1 MGGIACR
8 AGYHCWLMD
17 VDTGTAV
24 VNPASLDRDEADAIV
39 AKWPFWVAGGM
50 VLLAIAVVISMM
62 VTVPYI
68 AFSPGPVIEI
78 DEMMV
83 LAAPDPLTGE
93 FYMLTV
99 ATTPPL
105 TVLEFIVANFDNE
118 SDIYAREAIRPSGI
132 SDEEYAQRNRDLM
145 DESKT
150 TAVLVALERSGFEV
164 TYTGEGVLVAGF
176 SEGAPVEG
184 ILMADDVIVAVDGTE
199 VSIAGDFISLV
210 SDRNIGEEVE
220 LTLLRDG
227 ETLTK
232 SVTLIPHVDDPDRPM
247 VGFLATTYN
256 FDFVTP
262 IDVDIDDDNI
272 GGPSAGLMYTLT
284 LMDLLLPDDLSS
296 GAVIAG
302 TGTIRPDGSVGPI
315 GGVRQKV
322 FAASDIGAEY
332 MLVPADNWD
341 EAQTA
346 DADIELIRVATIDDA
361 IEFLASLG

>member
-1 MGGIACR
+1 MEPEPGTLLV
-8 AGYHCWLMD
+8 GYD
-17 VDTGTAV
+17 AAPP
-24 VNPASLDRDEADAIV
+24 PAEPARM
-39 AKWPFWVAGGM
+39 AKWPFWVAGLM
-50 VLLAIAVVISMM
+50 VALAAAVAVSMM

-83 LAAPDPLTGE
+83 LGEPDPLTGE

-105 TVLEFIVANFDNE
+105 TALEFLVANFDNQ

-145 DESKT
+145 DESKS
-150 TAVLVALERSGFEV
+150 TAVLVALERSGYEV

-176 SEGAPVEG
+176 SECSPVEG
-184 ILMADDVIVAVDGTE
+184 VLMADDIITAVDGSPVE
-199 VSIAGDFISLV
+199 IAGDFISLV
-210 SDRNIGEEVE
+210 SDRGVGDEVE
-220 LTLLRDG
+220 LTVNRDG
-227 ETLTK
+227 TVLTK
-232 SVTLIPHVDDPDRPM
+232 TVTLIPHVDDDGRAM

-262 IDVDIDDDNI
+262 IEIDIDDDNI

-284 LMDLLLPDDLSS
+284 LMDLLQTDDLS
-296 GAVIAG
+296 GGRVIAG

-322 FAASDIGAEY
+322 YAAEEVGAEY
-332 MLVPADNWD
+332 MLVPADNWE
-341 EAQTA
+341 EALTA
-346 DADIELIRVATIDDA
+346 DHSIQLIRVATVDDA
-361 IEFLASLG
+361 LEFLQSL